1 MYLSGVSNKKETSNG
16 PLQENYLPS
25 GFPLSEYTN
34 VGDFTLFYEDGMEK
48 YEVLKITH
56 RAIPLLTALVCF
68 RS

>member
-1 MYLSGVSNKKETSNG
+1 MG

-25 GFPLSEYTN
+25 GFPFSEYTN
-34 VGDFTLFYEDGMEK
+34 VGDFMLFYEDGMEK